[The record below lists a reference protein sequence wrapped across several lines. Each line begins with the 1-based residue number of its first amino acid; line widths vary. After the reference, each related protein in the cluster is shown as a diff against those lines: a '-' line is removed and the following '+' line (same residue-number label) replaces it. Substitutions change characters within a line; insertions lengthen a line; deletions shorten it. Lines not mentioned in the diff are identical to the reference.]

1 MQTEIVM
8 SKTFGP
14 PDKLANG
21 KRKKNTVNC
30 DKPSVKLN
38 TSLHSQAPLNGLPF
52 KHRTTLFF
60 KSQIMS
66 YKLEQ

>member
-21 KRKKNTVNC
+21 KRKK
-30 DKPSVKLN
+30 KLKY
-38 TSLHSQAPLNGLPF
+38 S
-52 KHRTTLFF
+52 
-60 KSQIMS
+60 
-66 YKLEQ
+66 KLWQTKCETEY